1 MFNASNPHLPG
12 TDLKVWLDGK
22 IVPMEEAKISVFDHG
37 VLYGDGVFEGIRAYN
52 GKVFQMEAHM
62 RRLYQGAGAICLQ
75 IPIGK
80 EAFEKAIYDTLEAN
94 NLNNAYIRAVVT
106 RGAGYLG
113 LHPGKTA
120 NPSVFIITAGL
131 ALYPLEL
138 YEKGMPIIT
147 ASTIRNHPHAVSAQ
161 VKSLNY
167 LNNIMAQIEATQAGV
182 VEAVMLNH
190 EGYVAEC
197 TGDNI
202 FIVRKGE
209 LLTPPPS
216 AGILEG
222 VTRAVVMELAKRRG
236 IAVHEKNMT
245 RHDLYVADECFLT
258 GTGAEIMPITHIDQR
273 QIGCGKIG
281 VMTRQLLEDFWACT
295 KGQIDVQV

>member
-1 MFNASNPHLPG
+1 MSNASNPYLPG

-22 IVPMEEAKISVFDHG
+22 IVHMNDARISVFDHA

-62 RRLYQGAGAICLQ
+62 RRIYQGAGAICLK
-75 IPIGK
+75 IPVNQ
-80 EAFEKAIYDTLEAN
+80 EVFEGAIYDTLNAN
-94 NLNNAYIRAVVT
+94 NLKDAYVRAVVT

-113 LHPGKTA
+113 LHPAKTA
-120 NPSVFIITAGL
+120 NPSLFIITCAL
-131 ALYPLEL
+131 SLYPKEL
-138 YEKGMPIIT
+138 YEKGMPIVT
-147 ASTIRNHPHAVSAQ
+147 ASTIRNHPHALSAQ

-167 LNNIMAQIEATQAGV
+167 MNNIMAQIEATQAGA

-202 FIVRKGE
+202 FVVRRGE
-209 LLTPPPS
+209 LWTPPGS

-222 VTRAVVMELAKRRG
+222 VTRAVVMELARRRH
-236 IAVHEKNMT
+236 ITVCEKSMT

-273 QIGCGKIG
+273 QIGEGKIG

-295 KGQIDVQV
+295 RGEIDVKV

>member
-1 MFNASNPHLPG
+1 MSNVPNPYLPG

-22 IVPMEEAKISVFDHG
+22 IVHMNDAKISVFDHA
-37 VLYGDGVFEGIRAYN
+37 VLYGDGIFEGIRAYN

-62 RRLYQGAGAICLQ
+62 RRIYQGAGAICLK
-75 IPIGK
+75 IPLSQK
-80 EAFEKAIYDTLEAN
+80 AFEQAIYDTLQAN
-94 NLNNAYIRAVVT
+94 GFKDAYIRPVVT

-113 LHPGKTA
+113 VHPGKTA
-120 NPSVFIITAGL
+120 NPSLFIIACVL
-131 ALYPLEL
+131 SLYPKDF

-147 ASTIRNHPHAVSAQ
+147 SSTVRNNPHSLSPQ

-167 LNNIMAQIEATQAGV
+167 MNNIMAQLEATQAGV
-182 VEAVMLNH
+182 VEAVMLNDQ
-190 EGYVAEC
+190 GCVAEC

-202 FIVRKGE
+202 FAVRRGE
-209 LLTPPPS
+209 LWTPPGS

-222 VTRAVVMELAKRRG
+222 VTRAVVMELARRRK
-236 IAVHEKNMT
+236 IPVCEKNMT

-258 GTGAEIMPITHIDQR
+258 GTGAEIMPITSIDQR
-273 QIGCGKIG
+273 QIGSGRIG

-295 KGQIDVQV
+295 RGEIDVQV

>member
-1 MFNASNPHLPG
+1 MWNGSNPYLPG

-22 IVPMEEAKISVFDHG
+22 IVHMNDAKVSVFDHG
-37 VLYGDGVFEGIRAYN
+37 LLYGDGVFEGIRAYN

-62 RRLYQGAGAICLQ
+62 RRVYEGAGAICLK

-80 EAFEKAIYDTLEAN
+80 EEFGKAIYDTLRAN
-94 NLNNAYIRAVVT
+94 NLQNAYIRAVVT

-113 LHPGKTA
+113 LHPAKTA
-120 NPSVFIITAGL
+120 NPSVFIITCAL
-131 ALYPLEL
+131 SLYPLEL
-138 YEKGMPIIT
+138 YEKGMPIVT
-147 ASTIRNHPHAVSAQ
+147 ASTIRNHPHALSAQ

-167 LNNIMAQIEATQAGV
+167 LNNIMAQIEATQAGA

-190 EGYVAEC
+190 QGYVAEC

-202 FIVRKGE
+202 FAVRKGE
-209 LLTPPPS
+209 LWTPPAS

-222 VTRAVVMELAKRRG
+222 VTRAVVLELGRRRR
-236 IAVHEKNMT
+236 IPVCEKNMT
-245 RHDLYVADECFLT
+245 RHDLYVSDECFLT

-281 VMTRQLLEDFWACT
+281 VMTKQLLEDFWACT
-295 KGQIDVQV
+295 RGETDVQV

>member
-1 MFNASNPHLPG
+1 MWNESNPHLPG
-12 TDLKVWLDGK
+12 TDLKVWLDGQ
-22 IVPMEEAKISVFDHG
+22 IVHMKDAKVSVFDHA
-37 VLYGDGVFEGIRAYN
+37 VLYGDGIFEGIRAYN
-52 GKVFQMEAHM
+52 GKVFQMEAHL
-62 RRLYQGAGAICLQ
+62 RRMWQGAGAICLQ
-75 IPIGK
+75 IPISK
-80 EAFEKAIYDTLEAN
+80 EEMEKAIYDTLKAN
-94 NLNNAYIRAVVT
+94 NLTNAYIRAVVT

-113 LHPGKTA
+113 LHPAKTA
-120 NPSVFIITAGL
+120 NPSVFIIACAL

-138 YEKGMPIIT
+138 YEKGMPIVT
-147 ASTIRNHPHAVSAQ
+147 ASTIRNHPHALSAQ

-167 LNNIMAQIEATQAGV
+167 MNNIMAQIEATQAGA

-190 EGYVAEC
+190 QGYVAEC

-202 FIVRKGE
+202 FAIRAGE
-209 LLTPPPS
+209 LLTPPGS

-222 VTRAVVMELAKRRG
+222 VTRAVVMELARRRQ
-236 IAVHEKNMT
+236 IPVHERNMT

-281 VMTRQLLEDFWACT
+281 VMTKQLLEDFWACT
-295 KGQIDVQV
+295 RGEIDVQV

>member
-1 MFNASNPHLPG
+1 MSTASNPYLPA

-22 IVPMEEAKISVFDHG
+22 IVPMQEAKISVFDHA

-62 RRLYQGAGAICLQ
+62 RRIYQGAGAICLK
-75 IPIGK
+75 IPVSQ
-80 EAFEKAIYDTLEAN
+80 EAFERAIYDTLKAN
-94 NLNNAYIRAVVT
+94 NLKDAYVRAVVT

-113 LHPGKTA
+113 LHPAKTA
-120 NPSVFIITAGL
+120 NPSLFIITCAL
-131 ALYPLEL
+131 SLYPKEL
-138 YEKGMPIIT
+138 YEKGMAIVT
-147 ASTIRNHPHAVSAQ
+147 ASTIRNHRHALSAQ

-167 LNNIMAQIEATQAGV
+167 MNNIMAQIEATQAGA

-202 FIVRKGE
+202 FVVHRGE
-209 LLTPPPS
+209 LWTPPGS

-222 VTRAVVMELAKRRG
+222 VTRAVVMELARRRK
-236 IAVHEKNMT
+236 IPVCERNIT
-245 RHDLYVADECFLT
+245 RHDLYAADESFLT
-258 GTGAEIMPITHIDQR
+258 GTGAEIMPITHVDQR

-295 KGQIDVQV
+295 RGEIDVQV